1 MLQINKGAPFTN
13 APYLKLYYRQAG
25 TRQKGRFIMIR
36 LRDPEY
42 VLHVFTNRTSD
53 DTTAHQFL
61 FVFQGDYYSHSLF
74 LSFIP
79 VGQGIE
85 MKLNFCYTNKLLP
98 DQVQTTKTT
107 IGAALWYRYN
117 KNYDIQDNISMIL
130 DDDEEIEKISF
141 DTIINENLL
150 KIKK

>member
-13 APYLKLYYRQAG
+13 APYLNLYYRQAG
-25 TRQKGRFIMIR
+25 TRQKGRLIMIR

-79 VGQGIE
+79 VRQGIE
-85 MKLNFCYTNKLLP
+85 MKLNFCYTNCS
-98 DQVQTTKTT
+98 
-107 IGAALWYRYN
+107 R
-117 KNYDIQDNISMIL
+117 
-130 DDDEEIEKISF
+130 
-141 DTIINENLL
+141 
-150 KIKK
+150 IK